1 MWTSTLD
8 LNPKRVV
15 AARLLGLIWPGVY
28 YSNIAPLRI
37 ENLPRQ
43 SLPLPTW
50 VRVRNRLAGISAADL
65 RLIAARG
72 DTRIAAAAI
81 PYRHS
86 AYVGR
91 EVVGEVIEIGD
102 EVKRLGVGDR
112 VALQYNPNCVSAGVQ
127 QLCRSCASGNYN
139 LCEYGPLP
147 GPKPAGG
154 GWSEEML
161 VHEQQLFRVP
171 PALSDE
177 QAVLLEPAAAALHA
191 VLRRLPQPD
200 DRVLIIGAGAVG
212 LLTLQTLRALVPQAE
227 ISVLARHSFQVEQ
240 ATRLGAAH
248 IIYPQDSYIG
258 IQRVTQARLYH
269 GALGNRTLLGGYDLI
284 YDTIGQRKTL
294 HHALRWVRAR
304 ATVVLVGVSPNMMHL
319 DLTPV
324 WNREIDLLGSSGQGM
339 EVWPIGSSEQQSTFS
354 IAAEMIAAG
363 QLHPEQL
370 ITHHFALPDY
380 RNALMTA
387 MNKGHSRATRVVFD
401 YALQPASV
409 VPTVRASAAA
419 RSYRPAA
426 VTPQRATRPL
436 LRSNTYTESAD
447 LPVTPLPLFE
457 PDPLIPMQAAPED
470 QNLPFA
476 SEDVDDDLE
485 DTLVAMPA
493 IRKPARPEYAEP
505 EAGSAIP
512 AQPSETVE
520 AEPTIPAQR
529 EETVEPELAASTQW
543 DDMQV
548 AEPELAAS
556 TQQGNAVEQEGPVFA
571 VPAIPFNVEAAA
583 AASEAEPAA
592 AAELDEIE
600 LSIVETT
607 SEEKDSVAEAAAE
620 EAADAEAVAIEAPV
634 AGPPAETPGVN
645 ASVVETPLQPD
656 EVPPPSDA
664 IMNGME
670 SEESATGDAAG
681 ALLPAG
687 KPPHRQRSPRP
698 RKKSRR
704 NS

>member
-8 LNPKRVV
+8 LNTKRVV
-15 AARLLGLIWPGVY
+15 AARLLGLVWPGVY
-28 YSNIAPLRI
+28 YSNIAPLRV

-50 VRVRNRLAGISAADL
+50 VRVRNRLAGISADDL
-65 RLIAARG
+65 RLISARG

-81 PYRHS
+81 PHRHS
-86 AYVGR
+86 AYVGH
-91 EVVGEVIEIGD
+91 EVVGEVIEVGD

-171 PALSDE
+171 PTLNDE
-177 QAVLLEPAAAALHA
+177 QAVLLEPAAAAIHA

-200 DRVLIIGAGAVG
+200 DRILIIGAGAVG

-240 ATRLGAAH
+240 ATRMGAAH

-269 GALGNRTLLGGYDLI
+269 GALGNRTLLGGYDLV

-294 HHALRWVRAR
+294 HHALRWTRAR
-304 ATVVLVGVSPNMMHL
+304 ATVVLVGISPNMMRL

-339 EVWPIGSSEQQSTFS
+339 ETWPIGSSEQQSTFS
-354 IAAEMIAAG
+354 VAAEMIASG

-387 MNKGHSRATRVVFD
+387 ANKGHSRATRVVFD
-401 YALQPASV
+401 YSLQPASV

-419 RSYRPAA
+419 RPYRPAA
-426 VTPQRATRPL
+426 ITTQRATRPL
-436 LRSNTYTESAD
+436 LRSNAAYREPAD

-470 QNLPFA
+470 QNLPFE
-476 SEDVDDDLE
+476 SESMDDDLE

-493 IRKPARPEYAEP
+493 IRKPARPEYTEP
-505 EAGSAIP
+505 ESP
-512 AQPSETVE
+512 AAPEQPAEAAE
-520 AEPTIPAQR
+520 AEPAVPTQQDDA
-529 EETVEPELAASTQW
+529 VEPEPTASIQQ
-543 DDMQV
+543 DEVVV
-548 AEPELAAS
+548 AEPEMTIS
-556 TQQGNAVEQEGPVFA
+556 TQQDDAVEPEQPVFE
-571 VPAIPFNVEAAA
+571 VPETPVNDATPE
-583 AASEAEPAA
+583 AASEPEPVAALSEAPEEEATAAEPG
-592 AAELDEIE
+592 EIE
-600 LSIVETT
+600 QPAADVET
-607 SEEKDSVAEAAAE
+607 SVAEAPPQAE
-620 EAADAEAVAIEAPV
+620 E
-634 AGPPAETPGVN
+634 T
-645 ASVVETPLQPD
+645 
-656 EVPPPSDA
+656 PPSSD
-664 IMNGME
+664 
-670 SEESATGDAAG
+670 
-681 ALLPAG
+681 ALLPVG
-687 KPPHRQRSPRP
+687 KPSSRPRP
-698 RKKSRR
+698 ARSHKKNRR
-704 NS
+704 NT